1 VKGSLVYSNQALG
14 AIQMKNILLIEDEEK
29 LAKFI
34 VLELQYEGFL
44 VTVSH
49 DGREGLDLA
58 INSDWDLILLDL
70 MLPGLNGIEVCRRI
84 RTVKDIPIIMLTA
97 RDSVMDRVSGLDS
110 GADDYIPKPFAT
122 EELLA
127 RIRVVFRR
135 ADKEKQNQTT
145 ITYRDLE
152 VDTMARIVNRGNLEI
167 ELTKKEYDLLM
178 IFLQNIGLVLTRD
191 MLLEK
196 VWGYNVEV
204 ETNVVDVYVSYLR
217 NKLHS
222 SNGEQYIETV
232 RGIGYVIRK

>member
-1 VKGSLVYSNQALG
+1 
-14 AIQMKNILLIEDEEK
+14 MKRILLIEDEEK

-34 VLELQYEGFL
+34 VLELQYEGFS
-44 VTVSH
+44 VTVSN
-49 DGREGLDLA
+49 DGREGLEIALQS
-58 INSDWDLILLDL
+58 NWDLILLDL
-70 MLPGLNGIEVCRRI
+70 MLPGLSGIEVCRRV
-84 RTVKDIPIIMLTA
+84 RATKDTPIIMLTA

-127 RIRVVFRR
+127 RIRVIFRR
-135 ADKEKQNQTT
+135 AERDKQQHSTLTFRE
-145 ITYRDLE
+145 IE
-152 VDTMARIVNRGNLEI
+152 VDTMARTVKRGEVEI
-167 ELTKKEYDLLM
+167 ELTKKEYDLLI
-178 IFLQNIGLVLTRD
+178 IFLQNIGLVLTRE

-217 NKLHS
+217 NKLHTS
-222 SNGEQYIETV
+222 DGEQFIETV

>member
-34 VLELQYEGFL
+34 VLELQYEGFS

-58 INSDWDLILLDL
+58 MNSDWDLILLDL

-135 ADKEKQNQTT
+135 ADKEKQTT
-145 ITYRDLE
+145 ITFRDLE
-152 VDTMARIVNRGNLEI
+152 VDTMERLVKRGNEEI

>member
-34 VLELQYEGFL
+34 VLELQYEGFS

-58 INSDWDLILLDL
+58 MNSDWDLILLDL